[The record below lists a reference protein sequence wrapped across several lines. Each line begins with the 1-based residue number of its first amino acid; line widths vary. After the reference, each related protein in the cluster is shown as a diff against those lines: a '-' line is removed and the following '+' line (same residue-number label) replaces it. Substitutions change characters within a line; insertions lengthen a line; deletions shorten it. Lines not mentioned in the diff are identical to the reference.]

1 MKPLAANNVV
11 NVLFF
16 PLVLLIIL
24 SLLSLSGVIFQLIE
38 AAFVFFVFVILLAWI
53 VFGLRDTY
61 NVFYDSEFIYLNG
74 VFDKHKL
81 SLGTIR
87 RVAVDKQGMRVVGV
101 TTWKYLIEFDETIK
115 VAPQTVFEPAG
126 TTNVQDFVKVA
137 RMVNPALL
145 FEG

>member
-1 MKPLAANNVV
+1 MKPLAANNIV

-16 PLVLLIIL
+16 PVLLFIIL

-38 AAFVFFVFVILLAWI
+38 AVFVFFVFAILLAWI
-53 VFGLRDTY
+53 VFGIRDTY
-61 NVFYDSEFIYLNG
+61 NVFYDSEFIYLKG
-74 VFDKHKL
+74 VFYNYKL

-101 TTWKYLIEFDETIK
+101 TTWKYLVEFDQTIK

-126 TTNVQDFVKVA
+126 TSKVHDFVAAA
-137 RMVNPALL
+137 RLVNPALK
-145 FEG
+145 FED